1 MKKISLRSFVF
12 VMMVAIVVSCAVNP
26 VTGKRELMLVSEEQE
41 IALGQSSDPQIVQMY
56 GIYDDPEIQEFVN
69 NLGQQMAKV
78 SHRPNLAYEFKVMDS
93 PVINAFAVP
102 GGYVYIT
109 RGILAYLNNEA
120 EFAGVLGHEIGHITA
135 RHSAQQMS
143 QQQLAQ
149 VGFGTGLI
157 AASAMGVS
165 DELVGMGAQLA
176 QTGIGL
182 LFLRFGRDDE
192 RQSDVLGVEYSTKV
206 GYDARE
212 MANFFAT
219 LERMHPSE
227 SGLPG
232 WFSTHP
238 SSAERV
244 ENVRQ
249 LAETAQQSLDK
260 SQLKINRDPYL
271 RLIDGI
277 IFGEDPRQGYAEGGV
292 FYHPDLK
299 FQFSIPSGWKLQN
312 TPSQVIM
319 ANEQGNA
326 AIQFELASGD
336 NPQAAAQAFLN
347 DSKAQA
353 VGSESVSI
361 NGLPAYKVV
370 SNITTQ
376 NGVLSVMSHFIK
388 YDNRIYVFHG
398 FCAQANFSS
407 FRSTFQSTPG
417 SFKPLTD
424 PQKINIQPDRL
435 QIKMTSSKTTLQQA
449 LKANQIPDDKL
460 EEMALLNGMQLD
472 DQLEPNTLF
481 KIVAR

>member
-1 MKKISLRSFVF
+1 L
-12 VMMVAIVVSCAVNP
+12 
-26 VTGKRELMLVSEEQE
+26 
-41 IALGQSSDPQIVQMY
+41 
-56 GIYDDPEIQEFVN
+56 
-69 NLGQQMAKV
+69 
-78 SHRPNLAYEFKVMDS
+78 LA
-93 PVINAFAVP
+93 
-102 GGYVYIT
+102 
-109 RGILAYLNNEA
+109 
-120 EFAGVLGHEIGHITA
+120 
-135 RHSAQQMS
+135 
-143 QQQLAQ
+143 
-149 VGFGTGLI
+149 
-157 AASAMGVS
+157 
-165 DELVGMGAQLA
+165 MGAQLA

-192 RQSDVLGVEYSTKV
+192 RQSDVLGVEYSTKI

-249 LAETAQQSLDK
+249 LAETAQQNLDK
-260 SQLKINRDPYL
+260 SQLKINHDPYL

-277 IFGEDPRQGYAEGGV
+277 VFGEDPRQGYVDSGV

-319 ANEQGNA
+319 ASEQGNA
-326 AIQFELASGD
+326 VIQFELGPGD

-347 DSKAQA
+347 DTKAQA
-353 VGSESVSI
+353 AASESVTI
-361 NGLPAYKVV
+361 NGLPAYKVI

-376 NGVLSVMSHFIK
+376 NGILTVMSHFIK

-398 FCAQANFSS
+398 FSAQADFSS
-407 FRSTFQSTPG
+407 FQALFQSTPG
-417 SFKPLTD
+417 SFKTLTD
-424 PQKINIQPDRL
+424 PKKINIQPNRVR
-435 QIKMTSSKTTLQQA
+435 IKTAGSKTTLQQA
-449 LKANQIPDDKL
+449 LKANQVPEDKL
-460 EEMALLNGMQLD
+460 EEMALLNGMQLED
-472 DQLEPNTLF
+472 PLQPNTLF
-481 KIVAR
+481 KIVAK

>member
-1 MKKISLRSFVF
+1 MKKTSIRSFVF
-12 VMMVAIVVSCAVNP
+12 VMIIAIIVSCAVNP
-26 VTGKRELMLVSEEQE
+26 VTGKRELMLVSEDQE
-41 IALGQSSDPQIVQMY
+41 ISMGREYDPQIVQMY
-56 GIYDDPEIQEFVN
+56 GVYDDAKLQEFVTT
-69 NLGQQMAKV
+69 LGKQMAQI
-78 SHRPNLAYEFKVMDS
+78 SHRSDLQYEFKVMDS

-120 EFAGVLGHEIGHITA
+120 EFAGVLGHEIGHITS

-149 VGFGTGLI
+149 LGFGVGVVAGQIAGLDENLLAG
-157 AASAMGVS
+157 AA
-165 DELVGMGAQLA
+165 QFA

-182 LFLRFGRDDE
+182 LFLKFGRDDE
-192 RQSDVLGVEYSTKV
+192 RESDILGVEYSTKI

-227 SGLPG
+227 SGLPS

-249 LAETAQQSLDK
+249 LAETAQQNLDK
-260 SQLKINRDPYL
+260 NQLKINRNPYL
-271 RLIDGI
+271 RLIDGMV
-277 IFGEDPRQGYAEGGV
+277 FGEDPRQGYAEGGV
-292 FYHPDLK
+292 FYHPGLK

-326 AIQFELASGD
+326 AIQFELGPGD

-347 DSKAQA
+347 DTKAQA
-353 VGSESVSI
+353 AGSESITI
-361 NGLPAYKVV
+361 NGLPAYKLI

-376 NGVLSVMSHFIK
+376 DGVLSVMSFFIK

-398 FCAQANFSS
+398 FSAQANFSS
-407 FRSTFQSTPG
+407 FQSTFQSTPG
-417 SFKPLTD
+417 SFKTLTD
-424 PQKINIQPDRL
+424 PKKINIQPDRVR
-435 QIKMTSSKTTLQQA
+435 IKTAGSKTTLRQA
-449 LKANQIPDDKL
+449 LKANRIPDGKL
-460 EEMALLNGMQLD
+460 EEMALLNGMQLED
-472 DQLEPNTLF
+472 PLEPNTLF
-481 KIVAR
+481 KIVAK